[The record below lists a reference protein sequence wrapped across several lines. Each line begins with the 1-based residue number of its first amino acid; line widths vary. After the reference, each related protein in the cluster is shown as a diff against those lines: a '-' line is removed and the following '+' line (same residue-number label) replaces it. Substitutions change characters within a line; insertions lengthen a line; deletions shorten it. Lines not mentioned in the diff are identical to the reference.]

1 MIRSV
6 GARAVCVVLA
16 GALALGAGV
25 ALAGCDASA
34 PAAATEGGG
43 VQGRRFTVPQ
53 AFFGSKDEKASKQ
66 ALEEAGGTDI
76 VRDDDGNYTVTM
88 SDASFD
94 AFCRADLDRTRQL
107 LDAIPNSPDFPQVKS
122 ISYNDDLSEV
132 TLACAKDDMGS
143 QGENAASTAI
153 YACCLHQVIA
163 GQELSCTV
171 ELVNSSGQIID
182 TYSSPA
188 GA

>member
-6 GARAVCVVLA
+6 GARAVCVALAGVLA
-16 GALALGAGV
+16 AGAGA
-25 ALAGCDASA
+25 ALVGCDASA
-34 PAAATEGGG
+34 PAATTQGQG

-53 AFFGSKDEKASKQ
+53 AYFGSKDEKASKQ

-76 VRDDDGNYTVTM
+76 VRDGDGNYTVTM
-88 SDASFD
+88 SDASFA
-94 AFCRADLDRTRQL
+94 AFCQADLDRTRQL

-122 ISYNDDLSEV
+122 ISYNDDLSKV
-132 TLACAKDDMGS
+132 TLTCSKDDMGS

-163 GQELSCTV
+163 GQELLCSV
-171 ELVNSSGQIID
+171 DLVSGSGQVID

-188 GA
+188 DA